1 MVVKIIESICID
13 SLELLEALAAEMY
26 NKKHNKYSYFNNIEQ
41 LTNAIIADCPKYGL
55 WWLKNKQYYPGIYF
69 CYLRTNGK
77 DVDPAIERVLDWQG
91 KTIKIDQS
99 IITAG
104 KKRMNKIKQKVEIP
118 ELNMD
123 KDPSYSSIKAKAF
136 YQSDEWQQLRYKAL
150 QEAKGKCCLC
160 GRSVKDGIILHVDH
174 IVPLS
179 VSWGLRNKLEN
190 LQVLCNE
197 CNLGKLNKDITS
209 WK

>member
-1 MVVKIIESICID
+1 MILENICID
-13 SLELLEALAAEMY
+13 SLDLLKALAEESY
-26 NKKHNKYSYFNNIEQ
+26 NKNHPRFSYFENTEQ
-41 LTNAIIADCPKYGL
+41 LTNAIIKDCPKYGE
-55 WWLKNKQYYPGIYF
+55 WWLKNKQNSAGIWF
-69 CYLRTNGK
+69 CYLKRNGRN
-77 DVDPAIERVLDWQG
+77 VDPTYERVLDWQG
-91 KTIKIDQS
+91 KTLKLDQA
-99 IITAG
+99 IITAA
-104 KKRMNKIKQKVEIP
+104 KNRILKIKRKIEIS

-123 KDPSYSSIKAKAF
+123 KDPSYSNTKAKAF
-136 YQSDEWQQLRYKAL
+136 YHSDEWQQLRYKAL

-179 VSWGLRNKLEN
+179 VSWGLRNRLEN